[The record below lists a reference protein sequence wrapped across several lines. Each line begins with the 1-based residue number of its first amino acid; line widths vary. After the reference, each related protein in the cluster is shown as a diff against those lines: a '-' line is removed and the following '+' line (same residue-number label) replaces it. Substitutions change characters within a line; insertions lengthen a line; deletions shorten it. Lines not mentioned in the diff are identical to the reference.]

1 MKALLKGVG
10 FVVLSAFVFATGF
23 FLWARSPG
31 FSARAQPTALEQAVA
46 RRVRLLAMPETARE
60 RSNSIAAT
68 PVAIREGLRHY
79 ADHCAVCHANDG
91 SGNTD
96 MGKGLY
102 PRPPDMRLPATQELT
117 DGEIFYIIE
126 NGIRF
131 TGMPAWAPGTPE
143 GEAESWKLVH
153 FIRHLPELRPE
164 ELEDMEELNPISME
178 QLRQQLEQERLLESE
193 PPQPAPAPARL
204 HEHGERSR

>member
-1 MKALLKGVG
+1 MPMKALLKGVG

-46 RRVRLLAMPETARE
+46 RRVRVLAMPKAARA
-60 RSNSIAAT
+60 RPNPLAAT
-68 PVAIREGLRHY
+68 PVVIREGLRHY

-91 SGNTD
+91 SGSTE

-102 PRPPDMRLPATQELT
+102 PRSPDMRLPATQALT
-117 DGEIFYIIE
+117 DGEILYIIE

-131 TGMPAWAPGTPE
+131 TGIRIMAPT
-143 GEAESWKLVH
+143 ESAAPSA
-153 FIRHLPELRPE
+153 RNRRP
-164 ELEDMEELNPISME
+164 
-178 QLRQQLEQERLLESE
+178 
-193 PPQPAPAPARL
+193 
-204 HEHGERSR
+204 RSPYRRS